1 MWQVNAVIGRFP
13 EALVDAVCEAF
24 DRGDRP
30 TPDYGN
36 RPPSLDDVV
45 ERRAR
50 AARSGALS
58 AKGEAAADTAA
69 ARARFRDNLRL
80 YGPPT
85 AGYADVLRLWLG
97 IDSDRPIAC
106 TPAVIRFVLPRAPL
120 EEYVQWS
127 G

>member
-1 MWQVNAVIGRFP
+1 MIRRFP

-24 DRGDRP
+24 DRGGRP

-50 AARSGALS
+50 AARSGARP
-58 AKGEAAADTAA
+58 AKGETAADTAA